1 MSRPHLGRYKGN
13 LMETH
18 DFLTEFYSAHC
29 DEDARLRSRH
39 GMVEYLT
46 TMRYIERYLK
56 PEDKVLEIGAGT
68 GRYSHA
74 LAPKGYQM
82 DAVELLEHNIEV
94 FRQNTRPGEPVTV
107 RQGNALDLGGFGD
120 DTYDITLLLGPLYH
134 LYTAEEQKQALIEAI
149 RVTKPGGV
157 LFAAYCGSDATAIQ
171 YCFGRGMLREPQHR
185 ALVDPVTF
193 KLNSDPAHIFALH
206 RREDIDALMDGLPAR
221 RLHFV
226 GTDMATGYMRDT
238 IDQMDDELYE
248 LYLRY
253 HFAVCERPDL
263 VGASNHFLDVMRKE

>member
-1 MSRPHLGRYKGN
+1 MDAQ
-13 LMETH
+13 
-18 DFLTEFYSAHC
+18 DFLNEFYTVHC
-29 DEDARLRSRH
+29 DEDARLRSRC
-39 GMVEYLT
+39 GRVEFLT

-56 PEDKVLEIGAGT
+56 PGDKILEIGAGT

-74 LAPKGYQM
+74 LAQKGYTV
-82 DAVELLEHNIEV
+82 DAVEPLEHNIEV

-107 RQGNALDLGGFGD
+107 RQGNALDLGNFGD
-120 DTYDITLLLGPLYH
+120 NTYDITLLLGPMYH
-134 LYTAEEQKQALIEAI
+134 LYTVEEQRKALTEAI
-149 RVTKPGGV
+149 RVTKSGGV
-157 LFAAYCGSDATAIQ
+157 LFTAYCGSDATAIQ
-171 YCFGRGMLREPQHR
+171 YCFGRGMLKEPHIK

-193 KLNSDPAHIFALH
+193 KLSSTPAQIFALH
-206 RREDIDALMDGLPAR
+206 RTEDIDALMDGLPVR

-226 GTDMATGYMRDT
+226 GTDMATMYMRDT
-238 IDQMDDELYE
+238 IEGLDDELYE